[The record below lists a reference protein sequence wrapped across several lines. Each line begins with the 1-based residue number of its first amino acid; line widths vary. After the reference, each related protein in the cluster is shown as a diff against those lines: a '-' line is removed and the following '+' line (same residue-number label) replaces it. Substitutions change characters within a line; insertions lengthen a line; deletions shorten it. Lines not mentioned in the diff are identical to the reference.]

1 MQIFELNEE
10 VFGSILTNM
19 LKRSPD
25 SYPREEA
32 IVADIIKNVRERG
45 DEAVFEY
52 TKISTRPISAL
63 KTSRSHRRRKRKR
76 TPRSIRNSSGS

>member
-52 TKISTRPISAL
+52 TKNFDKADHGHTGGG
-63 KTSRSHRRRKRKR
+63 
-76 TPRSIRNSSGS
+76 SGSVRQGR

>member
-1 MQIFELNEE
+1 MQILELNEE

-45 DEAVFEY
+45 DKAVFEY
-52 TKISTRPISAL
+52 TKNFDKAEICAGR
-63 KTSRSHRRRKRKR
+63 
-76 TPRSIRNSSGS
+76 